1 MFINFSKK
9 IVYSAVRKDIVK
21 NEEVDEII
29 FGLNSFFTVVL
40 NIITALI
47 IGLVLHM
54 VFEIV
59 LFIFI
64 YMMLRKYVGGSHSKT
79 SLRCYLSSCV
89 MYIAVPLIIKY
100 YPFSSLFTVCI
111 TVISAIIMFILAP
124 VEAVNKPLDDIERKV
139 FKLRARR
146 NICICLAVFLAL
158 HYTNFFSV
166 TYYWSI
172 VFTVSMAVVALFAV
186 TGRLKLNKS

>member
-9 IVYSAVRKDIVK
+9 IAYSAVRKDIVK

-54 VFEIV
+54 VFEIA

-146 NICICLAVFLAL
+146 NICICLAVFLVL